1 MSLILLSN
9 QVTSDG
15 SEIAHDLDIPFCFQH
30 VLFQHLQ
37 EHYYFWLFPSPV
49 WGTRHDMWL
58 LELRVQNYLHSV
70 HWPKWFLPGN
80 IHFFK
85 VSTSSEREHCKG
97 ALWCRE
103 GPVFLFWLWS
113 GTQQDSS
120 TGFDHWMKHT
130 ISPYSDIAGAFVE
143 LPLSSMTYNQVHMS
157 LFSQMSTSTRV
168 KQWRCWWILLD
179 GVYHTVATYEA
190 FIIKFKGH

>member
-1 MSLILLSN
+1 MYFSSIFRDIITSGYSLRRCEEPDMTCGCWNWEFKIIFILFTGQS
-9 QVTSDG
+9 G
-15 SEIAHDLDIPFCFQH
+15 SFLGIYTFC
-30 VLFQHLQ
+30 
-37 EHYYFWLFPSPV
+37 
-49 WGTRHDMWL
+49 
-58 LELRVQNYLHSV
+58 
-70 HWPKWFLPGN
+70 
-80 IHFFK
+80 K

-103 GPVFLFWLWS
+103 GPVFLFCLWS

-143 LPLSSMTYNQVHMS
+143 LPLSSMTYNQVRMS